1 MQALF
6 YKLLYIFLLLL
17 TKSFQN
23 ASRPAF
29 SGAYDARF
37 NCSGLTVVCAVSL
50 LSTYMYPISMAS
62 LPTGIPILTGIFSMV
77 CSFIGYAKQRPV
89 RTTVMRCNGNA
100 DAGRQLMK
108 AVRAYRQGLQIM
120 TNPMRIIFSCILSAD
135 MRQEDN
141 KLITTDAADVINFS
155 IQFVT
160 HDTYRSAQCF
170 VTGLMPEDIVNL
182 FKIIQIQK
190 E

>member
-1 MQALF
+1 MQAFF

-17 TKSFQN
+17 PKPFCARFQRRILHPV
-23 ASRPAF
+23 SPSTPAF
-29 SGAYDARF
+29 
-37 NCSGLTVVCAVSL
+37 LCAVSL
-50 LSTYMYPISMAS
+50 LSTYMYPVSMAS

-120 TNPMRIIFSCILSAD
+120 TNPMRI
-135 MRQEDN
+135 
-141 KLITTDAADVINFS
+141 
-155 IQFVT
+155 
-160 HDTYRSAQCF
+160 RS
-170 VTGLMPEDIVNL
+170 LPPHLL
-182 FKIIQIQK
+182 F
-190 E
+190 